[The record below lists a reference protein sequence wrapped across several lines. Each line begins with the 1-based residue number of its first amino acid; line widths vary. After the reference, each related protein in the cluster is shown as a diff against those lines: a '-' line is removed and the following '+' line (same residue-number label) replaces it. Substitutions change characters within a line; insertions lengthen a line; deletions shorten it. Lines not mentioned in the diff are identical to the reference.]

1 MPGEKER
8 PRLTVLQN
16 FKDINR
22 VLTSNFLKNRENNS
36 SQQRH
41 ASDIKPDNKLE
52 TSITNDITN
61 IMKRMQSPRSF
72 NTSL

>member
-36 SQQRH
+36 SQ
-41 ASDIKPDNKLE
+41 
-52 TSITNDITN
+52 
-61 IMKRMQSPRSF
+61 
-72 NTSL
+72 

>member
-16 FKDINR
+16 FKDISR
-22 VLTSNFLKNRENNS
+22 VLTSNFLKNVENNS
-36 SQQRH
+36 TKTRH

-52 TSITNDITN
+52 TTVTNEITIL
-61 IMKRMQSPRSF
+61 MKKMQSPRSF
-72 NTSL
+72 